1 MAETFRQDGKSVDVV
16 APAGGV
22 TKGDAVL
29 AQGFHGIAMADAA
42 AGETVALEVESRVH
56 ALNVG
61 ALTAAKGD
69 QLYISAAGALTTTNT
84 DRYFGRVVRAKDSNN
99 VAWVRL
105 AAQ

>member
-16 APAGGV
+16 ADVDV
-22 TKGDAVL
+22 TKGDVVL
-29 AQGFHGIAMADAA
+29 AQGFHGIAMSDAA
-42 AGETVALEVESRVH
+42 AGDTVAIEVESRVH

-61 ALTAAKGD
+61 ALAAAKGA
-69 QLYISAAGALTTTNT
+69 QLYISASKTLTTTNT